1 MKMICRIRSSFIDN
15 KAPLNLARRAGFDL
29 PYKYPILCRTSWTT
43 RGEFNESARSIIL
56 ATSEVDWVFNS
67 FSNTTL
73 SVSSKESRLRIFRNN
88 SMASSPHMLVEWTLG
103 SLTVGSA
110 CCETASGICVSL
122 QACFW
127 ALNCLPSE
135 NLVGSSSAWKYGLWE
150 IRRSLATCHLRLVDD
165 NEEAPGAM
173 YSRIR
178 SPSAEMTLMG
188 DCSLCSWKSFWPEGP
203 LWPETLAGFMVVGF
217 PRGLCDYDIG

>member
-1 MKMICRIRSSFIDN
+1 MICRIRSSFVDN
-15 KAPLNLARRAGFDL
+15 KAPSNLPRRAGAGFDL
-29 PYKYPILCRTSWTT
+29 PYKYPILCRISWTT

-56 ATSEVDWVFNS
+56 ATSDVEWIFNS
-67 FSNTTL
+67 FANTNL
-73 SVSSKESRLRIFRNN
+73 SFSSKESRHRIFRNN
-88 SMASSPHMLVEWTLG
+88 SMASSPHMLVEGTLG

-110 CCETASGICVSL
+110 CCETASDIWVSL

-150 IRRSLATCHLRLVDD
+150 VRHSLATRHLRLVGD
-165 NEEAPGAM
+165 NEESPGAM

-178 SPSAEMTLMG
+178 SPFAEMTLMG
-188 DCSLCSWKSFWPEGP
+188 VRPESP

-217 PRGLCDYDIG
+217 PGGLCDYGMA